1 MNRAEMRR
9 QQKAERKK
17 GKAYMLNHEQLQIQC
32 NAEKVTTMNVTMIST
47 AALIIMSLRDE
58 FGFGHDR
65 IKKLMDNFMLKYE
78 CVCEDLNDKALTP
91 MEKFDFMAIISQIKK
106 ETGYDLLQL
115 LQRDIYGNV
124 RLKERRDAIENKA

>member
-9 QQKAERKK
+9 QQRAERKK
-17 GKAYMLNHEQLQIQC
+17 GKAYMLNDEQLKIQC

-78 CVCEDLNDKALTP
+78 CVCEDLTDKTLTP
-91 MEKFDFMAIISQIKK
+91 MERFDFIAVINQIKN

-115 LQRDIYGNV
+115 LQKDIYGNV